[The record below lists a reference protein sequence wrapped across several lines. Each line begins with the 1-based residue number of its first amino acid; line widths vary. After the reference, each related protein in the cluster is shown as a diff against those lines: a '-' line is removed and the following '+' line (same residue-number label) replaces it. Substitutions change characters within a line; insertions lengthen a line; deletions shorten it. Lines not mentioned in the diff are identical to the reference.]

1 MNILTFDIE
10 DWFHILDNDSTKFES
25 NWSHF
30 ESRIEVGLNIILNF
44 LDQNNISAH
53 FFVLGWIA
61 EKYPKLIAKIN
72 NRGFSIGSHTH
83 YHQLLY
89 SLSKKNLKNDIEK
102 SIKTIEDCIGKKVTS
117 FRAPGFSITNSNKWA
132 FEILYQQGIRLDS
145 SIFPTLRAHGG
156 YPGINIDRPCLIEQN
171 NLVIKEFPIN
181 TKRLMGYPVVFSGG
195 GYFRIYPY
203 NLIKNWTKNSD
214 YIMTYFHPRDFDN
227 DQPVLKDL
235 SYYRRFKSYVGIK
248 GCKKKLQRWVND
260 FDFIDLEKASSK
272 IMWSEVQKFVL

>member
-1 MNILTFDIE
+1 MEVILTIINYYIVYQK
-10 DWFHILDNDSTKFES
+10 ILK
-25 NWSHF
+25 H
-30 ESRIEVGLNIILNF
+30 
-44 LDQNNISAH
+44 
-53 FFVLGWIA
+53 
-61 EKYPKLIAKIN
+61 
-72 NRGFSIGSHTH
+72 
-83 YHQLLY
+83 
-89 SLSKKNLKNDIEK
+89 IEK

-235 SYYRRFKSYVGIK
+235 SYYRGLNHMLELKVA
-248 GCKKKLQRWVND
+248 KKLQRWVND